1 MYDVVSNRFD
11 IDKHLCECTY
21 IQSLYLC
28 IVISAMTLSCKQ
40 IYTTLAH
47 CSTATN
53 MSNDISTQSDES
65 AASDTEDSAVTR
77 PQKQQ
82 PGSYQRCKPMAKKPK
97 LDPVDAQIMTL
108 LRQDDEDKSSVKD
121 QDLDRSFFLS
131 LYQDYRALP
140 SNIKVGVKIQLM
152 QILLSNCSVVVWI
165 LTSYVRHRIL

>member
-1 MYDVVSNRFD
+1 
-11 IDKHLCECTY
+11 
-21 IQSLYLC
+21 
-28 IVISAMTLSCKQ
+28 
-40 IYTTLAH
+40 
-47 CSTATN
+47 
-53 MSNDISTQSDES
+53 
-65 AASDTEDSAVTR
+65 
-77 PQKQQ
+77 
-82 PGSYQRCKPMAKKPK
+82 MAKKPK

-152 QILLSNCSVVVWI
+152 QLLLSNCSVVVWI